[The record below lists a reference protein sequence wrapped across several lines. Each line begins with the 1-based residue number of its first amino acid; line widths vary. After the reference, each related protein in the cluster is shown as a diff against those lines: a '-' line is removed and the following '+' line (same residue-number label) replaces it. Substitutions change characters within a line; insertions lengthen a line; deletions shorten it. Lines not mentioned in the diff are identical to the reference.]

1 MSDHNKVFIDKRSQ
15 VVYLPAAGGAIG
27 KTPSTAK
34 PAGSIP
40 TAPANTTNLYTDKIA
55 AWGIDNLFPQKVLKE
70 CEVDTIVPTTLR
82 FMARAL
88 YGGGLSVG
96 KVTGYKPD
104 GSEIFE
110 PIKYQ
115 PWIDFA
121 RRSNINRYF
130 IEACN
135 DFYWF
140 YNVFPEL
147 ILTKDR
153 SEIYSL
159 NCQEAMYCRWSKQD
173 ASGLVKS
180 CYIHGNWEEW
190 PLEKDCK
197 RVSVIDPYDNPVA
210 STKARNDSWK
220 YIYPVSYPS
229 PGKTYYQLA
238 HWNGLRSSGW
248 LDYAKAIPQ
257 IKKNYSE
264 NSVAIA
270 MTVEVADW
278 YWTWKYPDWDDNQKE
293 QEQRMKDT
301 YQAFNDFIAGKA
313 NAGKTLFLPV
323 KTHPETFQ
331 AYPGWKLSPIDKG
344 SKENR
349 FIEDSNEP
357 SSHLLYALGV
367 DPAII
372 GMTPGKSM
380 GAGSGSDKR
389 VAFNVYVSL
398 CQADRDAIL
407 EPLYFIRDYNGWDPE
422 LEFRFRYPLITTL
435 DKGKESQQQTS

>member
-1 MSDHNKVFIDKRSQ
+1 MSDKTVFIDPKTN
-15 VVYLPAAGGAIG
+15 VVYLPGANAIG
-27 KTPSTAK
+27 KAPSLESQPK
-34 PAGSIP
+34 SKP
-40 TAPANTTNLYTDKIA
+40 TAPVSETIKYSSRVA
-55 AWGIDNLFPQKVLKE
+55 AWGIDNQFPQKVLKE

-88 YGGGLSVG
+88 YGAGLSVG
-96 KVTGYKPD
+96 KVTGYKDD
-104 GSEIFE
+104 GTEIFI
-110 PIKYQ
+110 PQKYQ
-115 PWIDFA
+115 PWEAFKK
-121 RRSNINRYF
+121 RSNINRYL

-140 YNVFPEL
+140 YNVFPEM
-147 ILTKDR
+147 ILTKNR

-159 NCQEAMYCRWSKQD
+159 NCQEASYCRWGIQND
-173 ASGLVKS
+173 SGLIS
-180 CYIHGNWEEW
+180 DCYIHGNWELF
-190 PLEKDCK
+190 PADTDLK
-197 RVSVIDPYDNPVA
+197 RLAVIDPYDDPVA
-210 STKARNDSWK
+210 VTRDRRDAWK

-270 MTVEVADW
+270 MVVEVADW
-278 YWTWKYPDWDDNQKE
+278 YWQWKYQDWEDNVKDREARIKE
-293 QEQRMKDT
+293 T
-301 YQAFNDFIAGKA
+301 YQAFNDFVAGKE
-313 NAGKTLFLPV
+313 NAGKTLFVPV
-323 KTHPETFQ
+323 KTHPETLEPF
-331 AYPGWKLSPIDKG
+331 PGWKIAPIDKG

-372 GMTPGKSM
+372 GMTPGKAL

-407 EPLYFIRDYNGWDPE
+407 EPLYFIRDFNGWDPDI
-422 LEFRFRYPLITTL
+422 EFRFRYPMITTL
-435 DKGKESQQQTS
+435 DKGKESQQQSS

>member
-1 MSDHNKVFIDKRSQ
+1 MARKEVFIDKSTGIVYMPDIQAVSQ
-15 VVYLPAAGGAIG
+15 VPSSKTPAAG
-27 KTPSTAK
+27 TPTSPVTEAFEY
-34 PAGSIP
+34 GES
-40 TAPANTTNLYTDKIA
+40 IA
-55 AWGIDNLFPQKVLKE
+55 AWGIDNQFPQKVLKE
-70 CEVDTIVPTTLR
+70 CETDTIVPTTLR

-88 YGGGLSVG
+88 YGAGLSVG
-96 KVTGYKPD
+96 KLTGYKDD
-104 GSEIFE
+104 GSEIFMPE
-110 PIKYQ
+110 RYQ
-115 PWIDFA
+115 PWIDFE
-121 RRSNINRYF
+121 RRSNINRYL

-140 YNVFPEL
+140 YNVFPEM

-159 NCQEAMYCRWSKQD
+159 NCQEASYCRWSKQD
-173 ASGLVKS
+173 KTGIVRN
-180 CYIHGNWEEW
+180 CFIHGNWEQQ
-190 PLEKDCK
+190 PSEKDCVK
-197 RVSVIDPYDNPVA
+197 VAVIDPYDDPVN
-210 STKARNDSWK
+210 STRSRKDGWK

-238 HWNGLRSSGW
+238 HWNGLRTSGW

-264 NSVAIA
+264 NSVTIS
-270 MTVEVADW
+270 MVVEVADW
-278 YWTWKYPDWDDNQKE
+278 YWSWKYPDWEDKPLE
-293 QEQRMKDT
+293 REKRMKET
-301 YQAFNDFIAGKA
+301 YQAFNDFIAGKE

-323 KTHPETFQ
+323 RSHPDTGEPF
-331 AYPGWKLSPIDKG
+331 PGWKIEPVNKG
-344 SKENR
+344 SKDNR

-372 GMTPGKSM
+372 GMTPGKGV

-389 VAFNVYVSL
+389 VAFNVYISL

-407 EPLYFIRDYNGWDPE
+407 EPLYFIRDYNGWDTD

-435 DKGKESQQQTS
+435 DKGKESQQQSS